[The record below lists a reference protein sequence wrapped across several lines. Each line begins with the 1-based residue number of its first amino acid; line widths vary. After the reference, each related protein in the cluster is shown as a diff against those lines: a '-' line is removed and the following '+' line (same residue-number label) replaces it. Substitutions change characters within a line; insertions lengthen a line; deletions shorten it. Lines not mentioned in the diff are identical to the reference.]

1 MPNPPTR
8 PHEAVGPLLACAIA
22 DAYGAGFEMTSA
34 AYVKKHNRM
43 EGYIPHPKFTQRAA
57 NAYTDDTQMAVGLA
71 EHLLNERAFNQLE
84 LATTWVDTFHRDQR
98 TGYSGNF
105 YAFLCQT
112 KTGAEFVE
120 GIRPDSTKNG
130 GAMRAFPVGFHRD
143 PWKVR
148 DLAMMQASLTHATWG
163 GMMAAAAAALLFHH
177 RYHRLGTKADVV
189 PFLNKWVPG
198 VDWGLAVLAPGDAP
212 MAGSATDGGATVQR
226 AVAVFLEGQS
236 LADVIQM
243 AVALGGDTDTVAAI
257 AAPAAAVCQETRN
270 ALPAKIIA
278 DLENGAF
285 GLDYLIDL
293 DAKLRA
299 KFLRLDQPASVK
311 ARGKSKATKKVQ
323 QAAES
328 GTVPA
333 PDEGPCDFLFR

>member
-1 MPNPPTR
+1 MPNSFPR
-8 PHEAVGPLLACAIA
+8 ADEFIGPLLAMAIA

-34 AYVKKHNRM
+34 TYVKKHNRM
-43 EGYIPHPKFTQRAA
+43 EGYIPHPKFTQRAS
-57 NAYTDDTQMAVGLA
+57 NAYTDDTQMALA
-71 EHLLNERAFNQLE
+71 LAQHLLADRDCNHLS
-84 LATTWVDTFHRDQR
+84 LANTWVEGFHRDQR

-112 KTGAEFVE
+112 TTGAEFVE

-198 VDWGLAVLAPGDAP
+198 VDWGLAVQTPGDAP
-212 MAGSATDGGATVQR
+212 MAGPATDGVATVQR
-226 AVAVFLEGQS
+226 AVAVFLGGHS
-236 LADVIQM
+236 LTDVIQT

-270 ALPAKIIA
+270 ALPVKLIS

-285 GLDYLIDL
+285 GRDYID
-293 DAKLRA
+293 DIDGKLRA
-299 KFLRLDQPASVK
+299 KFPRLDQPASVK
-311 ARGKSKATKKVQ
+311 AKAPRVAKK
-323 QAAES
+323 AKEATES
-328 GTVPA
+328 LPVP
-333 PDEGPCDFLFR
+333 PQEEGPCDFLFR